1 MLKFGEFRHRNF
13 VIRRSPPVTNFRVL
27 QLVFG
32 VLCRDVVALCVSLLL
47 DRLRGGLAVSVHN
60 QDGFDIRDEERGKV
74 QSRQASGE
82 RRRKW

>member
-1 MLKFGEFRHRNF
+1 
-13 VIRRSPPVTNFRVL
+13 
-27 QLVFG
+27 
-32 VLCRDVVALCVSLLL
+32 L